1 MKYLLLSPDPG
12 AGSASD
18 PIGVDAGAS
27 PQPGASP
34 DPAAPPAAAVVLG
47 SDVSESDAGEL
58 VQTKRQLEDER
69 KALKVVQTRASEL
82 EDENRRLKSAGL
94 NPNPPPAPAAKQKR
108 GWLDGL
114 GTVLDD

>member
-1 MKYLLLSPDPG
+1 MKPFLLSPDPG
-12 AGSASD
+12 AGSSSD
-18 PIGVDAGAS
+18 PSGVDAGS

-34 DPAAPPAAAVVLG
+34 DPAAPPAAAVVLA

-58 VQTKRQLEDER
+58 VKTKRELEDER
-69 KALKVVQTRASEL
+69 KARKGEQTRLSEL